1 MKSHLLDPLYHTLIG
16 FENLLNRASMPHSN
30 YPPYNII
37 KNPEEEHYILELAV
51 SGFKKSELE
60 VTLDGTTLTVKG
72 TKEATKNNQQYLVRG
87 LAHRSWTRT
96 WTLEKDIHVDTVA
109 LEDGI
114 LTITLVPI
122 VHKINPKVL
131 DIN

>member
-1 MKSHLLDPLYHTLIG
+1 MTKTFLDPIYQTMIG
-16 FENLLNRASMPHSN
+16 FENLLNRASVPNSN

-37 KNPEEEHYILELAV
+37 KNEDQECYILEVAV

-72 TKEATKNNQQYLVRG
+72 TKEGPDNQTYIVRG

-96 WTLEKDIHVDTVA
+96 WTLEKDIQIDTVT
-109 LEDGI
+109 LVDGVLTVVLI
-114 LTITLVPI
+114 PYVRKSTKTVLTI
-122 VHKINPKVL
+122 N
-131 DIN
+131 

>member
-1 MKSHLLDPLYHTLIG
+1 MTKTFLDPLYQTMIG
-16 FENLLNRASMPHSN
+16 FENLMNRASVPNSN

-37 KNPEEEHYILELAV
+37 KNPEEDCYVLEIAV

-60 VTLDGTTLTVKG
+60 VVLDGTTLTVKG
-72 TKEATKNNQQYLVRG
+72 TKEGPDNQTYLIRG

-96 WTLEKDIHVDTVA
+96 WTLESDIQVKDVS
-109 LEDGI
+109 LSDGI
-114 LTITLVPI
+114 LTIILAPQKTKT
-122 VHKINPKVL
+122 HKVL

>member
-1 MKSHLLDPLYHTLIG
+1 MTKHLLDPLYQTMIG
-16 FENLLNRASMPHSN
+16 FENLLNRASVPHSN

-37 KNPEEEHYILELAV
+37 KNESEEHYVLEIAV

-72 TKEATKNNQQYLVRG
+72 TKEGDSNQNYLVRG

-96 WTLEKDIHVDTVA
+96 WTLEKDIHVDTVT
-109 LEDGI
+109 LCDGI
-114 LTITLVPI
+114 LSIVLVPI
-122 VHKINPKVL
+122 LHKSTAVVL

>member
-1 MKSHLLDPLYHTLIG
+1 MTKTFLDPLYQTMIG
-16 FENLLNRASMPHSN
+16 FENLLNRASLPNSN

-37 KNPEEEHYILELAV
+37 KNPEEEAYVLEIAV

-72 TKEATKNNQQYLVRG
+72 TKEGPDNQTYLIRG

-96 WTLEKDIHVDTVA
+96 WTLESDIQVKDVS
-109 LEDGI
+109 LQDGI
-114 LTITLVPI
+114 LTVLLAPQKTKS
-122 VHKINPKVL
+122 HKVL
-131 DIN
+131 TIN